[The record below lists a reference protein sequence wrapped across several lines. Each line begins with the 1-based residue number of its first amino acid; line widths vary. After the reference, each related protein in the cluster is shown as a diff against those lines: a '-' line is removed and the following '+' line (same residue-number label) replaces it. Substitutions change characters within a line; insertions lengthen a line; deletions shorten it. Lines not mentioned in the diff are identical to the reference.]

1 MLHTVLKRSRRYVSF
16 TPSSYPASFSSTGY
30 VPKPINIGFVICPQ
44 QSAFVIERFG
54 KFSGVLEAGIHPLIP
69 LADRVAYAHSL
80 KEQALSIPS
89 QSAITKDNV
98 TISIDGVLYI
108 RVMDPYAASYGVSD
122 PIWAVTQLA
131 QTTMRSELGKYSLD
145 RTFAER
151 DALNSAIVATINS
164 AATTW
169 GISCL
174 RCVVA
179 KIWPW
184 GSRVLCR
191 VFNAPFIVGMYTS
204 QNLVSPP
211 PNPQP
216 QPPPA
221 HTPPYVLF
229 SFPSQV

>member
-174 RCVVA
+174 RCVFA
-179 KIWPW
+179 TFFGP
-184 GSRVLCR
+184 GDR
-191 VFNAPFIVGMYTS
+191 VFCVAFSMLHLLWACIPHKTF
-204 QNLVSPP
+204 SPP
-211 PNPQP
+211 PNP
-216 QPPPA
+216 
-221 HTPPYVLF
+221 
-229 SFPSQV
+229 